1 VTASLAKKRSSFPKK
16 YSPLLILQ
24 VKYSSKRIAMKSKLI
39 SAMAGGLMLSLCMAV
54 SAAAVEMG
62 TLRGTPGSQINVRSQ
77 PSTNAPAPS
86 YGIPG
91 DRVQILR
98 STRGTDGYVW
108 HYIEFS
114 QSKTKGWVRGD
125 LLMLDSGNGNPAQ
138 RVSFAPG
145 TSATTVNGSVRGY
158 ETRDYILNARAG
170 QRMTADLRSNST
182 YMQVAVL
189 SPQGETLYV
198 GTNWTGRLPS
208 NGDYLVR
215 VGLVRAEASREGAGG
230 FQLTVGIR

>member
-1 VTASLAKKRSSFPKK
+1 MAS
-16 YSPLLILQ
+16 
-24 VKYSSKRIAMKSKLI
+24 
-39 SAMAGGLMLSLCMAV
+39 GLMSLCLALP
-54 SAAAVEMG
+54 ALAQVEMG

-77 PSTNAPAPS
+77 PSTSAPAPS

-98 STRGTDGYVW
+98 STRGTDGYTW

-114 QSKTKGWVRGD
+114 QSKVKGWVRGD
-125 LLMLDSGNGNPAQ
+125 LLRLDSGNGNPAQ
-138 RVSFAPG
+138 RISFAPG
-145 TSATTVNGSVRGY
+145 ASAATVNGSVRGY

-170 QRMTADLRSNST
+170 QRMSVNLRSNST
-182 YMQVAVL
+182 FMQVAVL

-198 GTNWTGRLPS
+198 GTNWTGSLPS
-208 NGDYLVR
+208 RGDYLVR
-215 VGLVRAEASREGAGG
+215 VGLVRAEARRDGAGG

>member
-1 VTASLAKKRSSFPKK
+1 
-16 YSPLLILQ
+16 
-24 VKYSSKRIAMKSKLI
+24 MKLKLI
-39 SAMAGGLMLSLCMAV
+39 SAMAGGLMSLCLALP
-54 SAAAVEMG
+54 ALAQVEMG

-77 PSTNAPAPS
+77 PSTSAPAPS

-98 STRGTDGYVW
+98 STRGTDGYTW
-108 HYIEFS
+108 HYIEFP

-145 TSATTVNGSVRGY
+145 TAAATVSGSVRGY

-170 QRMTADLRSNST
+170 QRMTVDLRSNST

-198 GTNWTGRLPS
+198 GTNWTGSLPIR
-208 NGDYLVR
+208 GDYLVR
-215 VGLVRAEASREGAGG
+215 VGLVRAEARRDGAGG